1 MHEKSI
7 SLDSRLKCI
16 AELIGKCDHYA
27 DSGCDHGR
35 LGAFL
40 LQHHWVN
47 EAFLT
52 DISDASLQK
61 ARTLIRLIGLDMRAH
76 FLVCDGLE
84 GLETTVDAIVIAGMG
99 GTTIASILE
108 KGKVKIGNARLILQA
123 NVAIPELRERLS
135 ALGYRISDEKLVRD
149 GRRFYIVICAERGS
163 AEYGEIE
170 KIAGPVLVRNQP
182 EGFVDYANY
191 RLGIAKKARDGAVRG
206 GENVS
211 ELEREIRAW
220 EACLNDERS

>member
-27 DSGCDHGR
+27 DIGCDHGR

-40 LQHHWVN
+40 LQHHWGN

-61 ARTLIRLIGLDMRAH
+61 ARTLIRLLGLDMRAH

-108 KGKVKIGNARLILQA
+108 KGKAKIGNARLILQ
-123 NVAIPELRERLS
+123 VPCSFEISRKGLS
-135 ALGYRISDEKLVRD
+135 ITQITASASQKRRATARFAAARMFLNWSARFAR
-149 GRRFYIVICAERGS
+149 GRRA
-163 AEYGEIE
+163 
-170 KIAGPVLVRNQP
+170 
-182 EGFVDYANY
+182 
-191 RLGIAKKARDGAVRG
+191 
-206 GENVS
+206 
-211 ELEREIRAW
+211 
-220 EACLNDERS
+220 